1 MNSSSIPRRHF
12 LRSSTAC
19 IALPFLA
26 SLGFRR
32 FASGVAPEAPPK
44 RMLFIATGWGVT
56 CETWYPDVK
65 QTGSEWTLPDGLK
78 PLTRHQRDITVVQN
92 CYHKFSS
99 DGHAP
104 STFWLTGANRYG
116 EPGKSFSNTISV
128 DQVAAADL
136 GKETRFESL
145 CLNGTNPGE
154 GGHGPMQ
161 WSRHGKPLA
170 SIDSPV
176 AVFHKLF
183 SDDKTPLGL
192 RQAQLRQQRS
202 VLDLVMD
209 EARFVSKG
217 LSRDDTDKLGEYLE
231 SIRDIETRIA
241 KEEQWLSVPKA
252 KPADA
257 VHEPKK
263 GAGGKDEIKVMYDL
277 IVAAFQTDSTRV
289 IGYRLPVDSLLRS
302 IGHSIGG
309 HTMSHYAPGPRMEAS
324 QARDRANSELLAGLI
339 DKLKASKQADGSRLF
354 DHTSVV
360 FGSNVRNQHNLDN
373 CPTLLTGGGA
383 GIKLGQHLVMSD
395 PKTPLCNVW
404 LTLLQGA
411 GVQAK
416 SFGDSTDIVEQL
428 RA

>member
-1 MNSSSIPRRHF
+1 MNSSAIPRRHF

-32 FASGVAPEAPPK
+32 FASAAPVAASPK

-56 CETWYPDVK
+56 AETWYPDIK
-65 QTGSEWTLPDGLK
+65 QTGSHWTLPEGLK
-78 PLTRHQRDITVVQN
+78 PLARHQRDITVVQN

-128 DQVAAADL
+128 DQVAAAEF
-136 GKETRFESL
+136 GKQTRFESL
-145 CLNGTNPGE
+145 SLNGTNSGE

-161 WSRHGKPLA
+161 WNRQGKPLA
-170 SIDSPV
+170 SIDDPV
-176 AVFHKLF
+176 ALFHKLF
-183 SDDKTPLGL
+183 SDEKTPLAQ

-202 VLDLVMD
+202 VLDLVLD

-241 KEEQWLSVPKA
+241 KEEQWLTVPKT
-252 KPADA
+252 KPADS
-257 VHEPKK
+257 VHEPK
-263 GAGGKDEIKVMYDL
+263 GGVSGKEQIKLTYDL
-277 IVAAFQTDSTRV
+277 IVAAFQTDATRV
-289 IGYRLPVDSLLRS
+289 AGYRLPVDSLLRS
-302 IGHSIGG
+302 LGHNIAG
-309 HTMSHYAPGPRMEAS
+309 HTMSHYAPGPRMDAS
-324 QARDRANSELLAGLI
+324 QARDHANAELLAGLL
-339 DKLKASKQADGSRLF
+339 DKLKASKQPDGSSLF
-354 DHTSVV
+354 DHTSIV

-383 GIKLGQHLVMSD
+383 RIKLGQHVVMPD
-395 PKTPLCNVW
+395 AKTPLCNVW
-404 LTLLQGA
+404 LTLLQGV

-416 SFGDSTDIVEQL
+416 SFGDSTGVVEQL
-428 RA
+428 LA